1 MKFPLVVL
9 IIFTILIIIPTA
21 NGQISNEESNQKSI
35 EVIINKT
42 GDVHVKH
49 VIKPLDSPTQID
61 LIEGE
66 KSNITVKDQDGNDIV
81 HGSVGENEFLMIF
94 PLNDFTI
101 VEYDLSDQLLLIDN
115 FWTWDFLYLESTI
128 FIFPEEI
135 GLVYVNDRP
144 AYLGGAEGITCH
156 GCQMNLE
163 YSLDEPIFF
172 EKLKIQEKEFLIETN
187 TWGEI
192 NPISFDPLLK
202 GIKFEVLEKNRFVT
216 TIIPIALLS
225 EPYQVFLDGEK
236 IFFHEYLSNSTH
248 VWLNMRPQN
257 SGEVS
262 ITGTISPEFTEFVN
276 VQEDDFSLE
285 YVVVGLIIIGIVI
298 IGVIFF
304 KRKK

>member
-1 MKFPLVVL
+1 MNFPLVVFL
-9 IIFTILIIIPTA
+9 IFTILIIFPTA
-21 NGQISNEESNQKSI
+21 NGQIPIEESKQKSI
-35 EVIINKT
+35 EVIINQT

-49 VIKPLDSPTQID
+49 VIKPLGLPAQIE
-61 LIEGE
+61 LIDGN
-66 KSNITVKDQDGNDIV
+66 KSNITVKDQGGNDILN
-81 HGSVGENEFLMIF
+81 GSVGSNEFLMIF
-94 PLNDFTI
+94 PLDDFTI

-128 FIFPEEI
+128 FKFPEEI
-135 GLVYVNDRP
+135 DLVYVNDRP
-144 AYLGGAEGITCH
+144 AYLGEAEGITCH
-156 GCQMNLE
+156 GCQMILE
-163 YSLDEPIFF
+163 YSLDEPILI
-172 EKLKIQEKEFLIETN
+172 EEIKIQEKEFLIETR

-202 GIKFEVLEKNRFVT
+202 EVKFEVLEKNRFVT

-236 IFFHEYLSNSTH
+236 MFFHEYLSNSTH

-276 VQEDDFSLE
+276 FQEDDFSFE

-298 IGVIFF
+298 IGAIFF

>member
-21 NGQISNEESNQKSI
+21 NGQIPIEESNQKSI

-144 AYLGGAEGITCH
+144 AYLGEAEGITCH

-172 EKLKIQEKEFLIETN
+172 EKLKIQEKEFLIETR

-202 GIKFEVLEKNRFVT
+202 EVKFEVLEKNRFVT

-236 IFFHEYLSNSTH
+236 MFFHEYLSNSTH

-262 ITGTISPEFTEFVN
+262 ITDTISPEFTEIVDLP
-276 VQEDDFSLE
+276 EDEFSFE
-285 YVVVGLIIIGIVI
+285 YVVVGLIIIGIAI

>member
-1 MKFPLVVL
+1 MKFPLVVFL
-9 IIFTILIIIPTA
+9 IFTILIIFPAA
-21 NGQISNEESNQKSI
+21 NGQIPNEESKQKSI
-35 EVIINKT
+35 EVIINQT

-49 VIKPLDSPTQID
+49 VIKPLDSPAQIE
-61 LIEGE
+61 LIDGK
-66 KSNITVKDQDGNDIV
+66 KSNITVKDQGGNDIIN
-81 HGSVGENEFLMIF
+81 GSVGSNEFLMIF
-94 PLNDFTI
+94 PSDEFTI

-128 FIFPEEI
+128 FKFPEEI
-135 GLVYVNDRP
+135 DLVYVNDRP
-144 AYLGGAEGITCH
+144 AYLGEAEGITCH
-156 GCQMNLE
+156 GCQMILE
-163 YSLDEPIFF
+163 YSLDEPILI
-172 EKLKIQEKEFLIETN
+172 EEIKIQEKEFLIETR

-202 GIKFEVLEKNRFVT
+202 EVKFEVLEKNRFVT

-236 IFFHEYLSNSTH
+236 MFFHEYLSNSTH

-262 ITGTISPEFTEFVN
+262 ITGTISPEFTEIVDLP
-276 VQEDDFSLE
+276 EDEFSFE
-285 YVVVGLIIIGIVI
+285 YVVVGLIIIGIAI

>member
-21 NGQISNEESNQKSI
+21 NGQIPNEESKQKSI

-49 VIKPLDSPTQID
+49 VIKPLDSPAQID

-144 AYLGGAEGITCH
+144 AYLGEAEGITCH
-156 GCQMNLE
+156 GCQMILE
-163 YSLDEPIFF
+163 YSLDEPIFL
-172 EKLKIQEKEFLIETN
+172 EKLKIQEKEFLIETS

-192 NPISFDPLLK
+192 NSISFDPLLK
-202 GIKFEVLEKNRFVT
+202 GVKFEVLEKNRLVT

-262 ITGTISPEFTEFVN
+262 ITGTIYPEFTEFVN
-276 VQEDDFSLE
+276 FQEDDFSVE
-285 YVVVGLIIIGIVI
+285 YVVIGLRIIGIGI
-298 IGVIFF
+298 IGVICF